1 MGRSGLTLGLGP
13 SHAPV
18 VEGVLGLSYE
28 NPGRHTEE
36 YLRIIAA
43 LLRTGDADVD
53 GADWSVHSGGRMA
66 ESDHP
71 IPILLSALSPRML
84 GIAGRFADGVV
95 LWMASAAAIGTSIV
109 TLLQTAA
116 VEAGRPG
123 PRVVAG
129 LPVAVHD
136 DLGQARDAVN
146 ATAVG
151 YAGMR
156 NFKRIIDA
164 GGGASPADVAIL
176 GAESTVRRRIAD
188 LSAVGVTDVWAQP
201 VAVGDDRLQ
210 RRESLHR
217 TRTLLGELAREH
229 SDHSQAATVSS
240 PARVVRCSRRTEEGS
255 NGSARCSIPVL
266 SHITRS
272 PVRHWCRIVNSGRVD
287 HASSRSSSSRL
298 LSAGQPTTS
307 VAVEPSNIDLRP
319 SRCVQTSG

>member
-1 MGRSGLTLGLGP
+1 MRIGLTGGGSSVDSIVRQAQKAEADGFSSLWYASGVAGDPLVAMAFAGRATQSIELGTAVLQTYPCHPLLQANRVVAAANGMGRPGLTLGLGP

-109 TLLQTAA
+109 PLLQTAA

-229 SDHSQAATVSS
+229 SDHS
-240 PARVVRCSRRTEEGS
+240 
-255 NGSARCSIPVL
+255 
-266 SHITRS
+266 
-272 PVRHWCRIVNSGRVD
+272 
-287 HASSRSSSSRL
+287 
-298 LSAGQPTTS
+298 
-307 VAVEPSNIDLRP
+307 
-319 SRCVQTSG
+319 